1 MRRTL
6 VSITV
11 AALATWVADA
21 AYAGLPVLLR
31 TPGAEAVELNHGN
44 GRAVVTGRGAL
55 LVHIGRGRL
64 RIVDRPGGGR
74 PALSDT
80 CRRRAHRVSRT
91 TLEVRGRNVGC
102 FIWSGAGGGSWQA
115 VMRGR
120 NINASGQVRGSLTLD
135 AVNTGRVGTFRI
147 GGGALRAWPR
157 RVRTFALL
165 GT

>member
-6 VSITV
+6 VTMAV

-21 AYAGLPVLLR
+21 AYAGSSVLLR
-31 TPGAEAVELNHGN
+31 TPGAEAVELHRGN

-55 LVHIGRGRL
+55 LVSMARGRL

-74 PALSDT
+74 PSLSER
-80 CRRRAHRVSRT
+80 CRSRAHRVSRT

-102 FIWSGAGGGSWQA
+102 FIWSGPRGGSWQA
-115 VMRGR
+115 VIRGR
-120 NINASGQVRGSLTLD
+120 GISASGQVRGSLTLD
-135 AVNTGRVGTFRI
+135 AVNSGRVGTFRI
-147 GGGALRAWPR
+147 GGGGLRPWPR
-157 RVRTFALL
+157 RVRTFALY